1 MRRAFTA
8 LVASL
13 IKHQDSEG
21 MWHQVVDRPDSYA
34 EFSATAMIGRAM
46 ATGIRHGWLSRK
58 MYQPRVD
65 AAWRGVLARTGTD
78 GVLMDVCESTGKQ
91 KSVEDYLRRIAIW
104 DRDPRGG
111 GMAMLFALELS
122 GSRRD

>member
-1 MRRAFTA
+1 
-8 LVASL
+8 
-13 IKHQDSEG
+13 

-46 ATGIRHGWLSRK
+46 AIGIRNGWLNRK
-58 MYQPRVD
+58 QYQPRVD
-65 AAWRGVLARTGTD
+65 AAWRGVLARTAPD

-104 DRDPRGG
+104 DRDSRGG

-122 GSRRD
+122 AR